1 MHKNAV
7 NNDESDL
14 LRPLAILFLLP
25 FVTSDW

>member
-7 NNDESDL
+7 NNSESEL